1 MGAAQRRICHGLNDG
16 LNDGLIVRPQQQER
30 QMFLKSRFAALLAAL
45 VLCASGAFAQE
56 TTKIRFTLD
65 WKLQG
70 IHAWY
75 YWAQEKGYFAAE
87 KLDVTIDQGEGSAA
101 TVTRI
106 MSGAYDAG
114 FGDANAVIQNAAT
127 KPGDA
132 PVLVYMIY
140 SRAPF
145 ALLTKASSPIKSFKD
160 LVGKKLGTPPGGAA
174 FKLLPLMAKK
184 NGIDYAKIGI
194 LQLAPNLQEQMLLQD
209 QVDVS
214 AVFTATSYMNLV
226 ALKLDPDKDF
236 RWIFYSDSGV
246 DLYSNAVMVSQK
258 LAKEKPEAVKGLVR
272 AINRSLKEV
281 MANPDAAIE
290 LLAKKEA
297 LINKDIEKR
306 RLIYVYKSLIDTPEA
321 RALGIGDISDARMA
335 AAAATMAESFEL
347 PNVPKPANVFNRA
360 FLPPKAERIPA
371 VLAN

>member
-1 MGAAQRRICHGLNDG
+1 MFSPFRFVVLALGLMLSASTAVAQD
-16 LNDGLIVRPQQQER
+16 
-30 QMFLKSRFAALLAAL
+30 
-45 VLCASGAFAQE
+45 

-101 TVTRI
+101 TVTRV

-114 FGDANAVIQNAAT
+114 FGDTNAIIQNVAVRPA
-127 KPGDA
+127 DA
-132 PVLVYMIY
+132 PLMVYMIY

-145 ALLTKASSPIKSFKD
+145 ALLTKSTSSVHSFKD
-160 LVGKKLGTPPGGAA
+160 LPGKKLGTPPGGAS

-184 NGIDYAKIGI
+184 NNVDYAKIDI
-194 LQLAPNLQEQMLLQD
+194 LNVAPNLQEQMLLQG
-209 QVDVS
+209 QVE
-214 AVFTATSYMNLV
+214 AIAIFTATSYMNLV
-226 ALKLDPDKDF
+226 SLGLDPEKDF

-246 DLYSNAVMVSQK
+246 DLYSNGIMVSQK

-272 AINRSLKEV
+272 AINRALKET

-290 LLAKKEA
+290 LLARKEA
-297 LINKDIEKR
+297 LIKKDIEKR
-306 RLIYVYKSLIDTPEA
+306 RLLYVYRTLIATSEA
-321 RALGIGDISDARMA
+321 NALGIGDVSDQRMA
-335 AAAATMAESFEL
+335 AAAATIAESFAL
-347 PNVPKPANVFNRA
+347 PSTPKPADVFSRA
-360 FLPPKAERIPA
+360 FLPPKADRMPVA
-371 VLAN
+371 PSN